1 MPLPSPG
8 DLPDLWMEPS
18 SPALH
23 ADSLPSEPP
32 GKPHCFLLVCLF
44 LVFSFFWWGVEGRGA
59 CKDSKE
65 IWELTV

>member
-44 LVFSFFWWGVEGRGA
+44 LIFSFFFFGEVWRGEGHAKIAKRSG
-59 CKDSKE
+59 S
-65 IWELTV
+65 